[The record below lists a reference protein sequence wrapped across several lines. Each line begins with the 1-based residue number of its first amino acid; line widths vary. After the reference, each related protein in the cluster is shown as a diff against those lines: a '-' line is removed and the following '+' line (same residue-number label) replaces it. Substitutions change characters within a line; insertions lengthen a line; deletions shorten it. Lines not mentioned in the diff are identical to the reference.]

1 MFDLLTFNKNK
12 SRPETENRIKPTHLL
27 WLYELELHAAAGPGD
42 GAAVGGSCNTTS
54 ITIIPRAE
62 CLLVLQKRSIRRFII
77 TEKAPT

>member
-42 GAAVGGSCNTTS
+42 GTAVGGVLQHYHHHYRHHH
-54 ITIIPRAE
+54 PQVE
-62 CLLVLQKRSIRRFII
+62 CPVVLQKIPS
-77 TEKAPT
+77 KGS